1 MWVLILVA
9 LGFIGRSGY
18 RWAFL
23 AGMVLYGADMIA
35 LLVTFSIWAFAVWAF
50 AVHAVFIFKWFQ
62 GYKLLKDRREAQVQA
77 I

>member
-1 MWVLILVA
+1 MGVPGCI
-9 LGFIGRSGY
+9 
-18 RWAFL
+18 
-23 AGMVLYGADMIA
+23 VLYGADMIA